1 MPEGPAGPARGRSA
15 AAALKG
21 GAGEPR
27 PAHGAQ
33 GGSPHV
39 PRAVARTPA
48 GRWGHERLRALLV
61 LLLGPGSAAP
71 RRCQRLGPALAPVST
86 LRRSGAQGTALG
98 GSRKP
103 SRAGRGSA
111 TPSPLS
117 PPAGL
122 YKLGPRPPGVPA
134 PAPSRRPGTPR
145 HPPAPPPLLRAARG
159 PHQPSRPGPA
169 SGDRGPPCGA
179 LPEKTSTLNSLGAAA
194 RSRVGAG
201 GGRFSPGGPGPE
213 GSRKGPYRRA
223 SAAARHPQL
232 CPALQ
237 EQLKLCSRG
246 RGPAAP
252 PGDRGV
258 ARRPRPQGQGR
269 GQAGCRVGGP

>member
-1 MPEGPAGPARGRSA
+1 MEPARGRSA

-33 GGSPHV
+33 GGSLHV
-39 PRAVARTPA
+39 PRAAARTPA
-48 GRWGHERLRALLV
+48 GLWGHERLRALLV
-61 LLLGPGSAAP
+61 LLLGPGPTAA
-71 RRCQRLGPALAPVST
+71 RRCRRLGPALAPASA
-86 LRRSGAQGTALG
+86 LPRGGAQRTALG
-98 GSRKP
+98 SSRKP
-103 SRAGRGSA
+103 STAGRGSA
-111 TPSPLS
+111 APSSLS

-122 YKLGPRPPGVPA
+122 YKLGPP
-134 PAPSRRPGTPR
+134 PSRRARPR
-145 HPPAPPPLLRAARG
+145 ASPTARHAPATPPPLRAARD

-169 SGDRGPPCGA
+169 SGDRRPPCGV

-201 GGRFSPGGPGPE
+201 GGRFSPGGSGPE

-223 SAAARHPQL
+223 SAAARHPL
-232 CPALQ
+232 LRPALQ
-237 EQLKLCSRG
+237 EQLGLCSHG

-269 GQAGCRVGGP
+269 GRAGCRAGSP